1 LAAAG
6 IAGYVR
12 DDAAAEDVVAVLK
25 SAMRDE
31 LLCSPRAAATLCHHV
46 AVLSRDGHGG
56 LPAESPAPALSKREL
71 EIGELIDRGL
81 SNKQIARQL
90 GIQVTTVKN
99 HVHNIFDKL
108 KVHRRGE
115 AAACLR
121 TALRRRTRRFR
132 IARVKARR
140 LPRAARLM
148 IRPRPRRPRRLR
160 FAVRSTL
167 LPASA

>member
-1 LAAAG
+1 VAFGVAETDAEIVALAAAG

-25 SAMRDE
+25 STMRDE

-56 LPAESPAPALSKREL
+56 PPAKSPAPALSKREL
-71 EIGELIDRGL
+71 QIGDLIDRGL

-121 TALRRRTRRFR
+121 TALRRTQPPLPDRAHQSAE
-132 IARVKARR
+132 IA
-140 LPRAARLM
+140 PRA
-148 IRPRPRRPRRLR
+148 PRP
-160 FAVRSTL
+160 
-167 LPASA
+167 